1 VNLDGRGKLY
11 LTDAGKK
18 VSIIRLQHEALAIN
32 RNDVLAFGPSLPHQ
46 ITLMRKM
53 AAMMAGGLF
62 RIRMAADTRPRP
74 SAFRPQVRNGVSNIL
89 RADGFADVRVTQPG
103 HEDEPDCALVKLFI
117 AGHFFEETLVR
128 QGRGEHQRQ
137 LIELQEIQNLAGSG
151 GLEAGVA
158 FGEEQG
164 RPEAEADG
172 FAVEK
177 LAIAGAGLDG
187 MADGVAEVQQ
197 CPQAFGFE
205 FVLRDNRGFDGDI
218 PGDEI

>member
-1 VNLDGRGKLY
+1 
-11 LTDAGKK
+11 
-18 VSIIRLQHEALAIN
+18 
-32 RNDVLAFGPSLPHQ
+32 
-46 ITLMRKM
+46 
-53 AAMMAGGLF
+53 
-62 RIRMAADTRPRP
+62 MAADTRPRP

-117 AGHFFEETLVR
+117 AGHFFKEALVR

-218 PGDEI
+218 PGNEI